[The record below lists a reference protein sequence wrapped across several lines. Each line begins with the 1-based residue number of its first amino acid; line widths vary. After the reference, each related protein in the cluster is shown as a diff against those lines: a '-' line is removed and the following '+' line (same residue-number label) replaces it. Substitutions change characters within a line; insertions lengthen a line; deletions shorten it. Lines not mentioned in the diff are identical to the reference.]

1 MKPLILSN
9 TSPKC
14 NTHCKIIHTR
24 MKYVKN
30 CIQNVSWETYV
41 SEITLSFLVNDIK
54 NNFKLKWCENGHI
67 TDPKITP

>member
-1 MKPLILSN
+1 
-9 TSPKC
+9 
-14 NTHCKIIHTR
+14 